1 MSPHVFCADAA
12 LLVILAWCGVL
23 SILAWMFQWGL
34 SRQHLPEEDFLDNIF
49 SPAELEEGLLRLR
62 AAPPKIKMSMAA
74 FHEETEWVERSD
86 GEETT
91 INCET
96 TRFYAWKS
104 SRLHKYRC
112 SKCSKCLQVLQV
124 PSVAG
129 LHGAG
134 QLGKACGE

>member
-1 MSPHVFCADAA
+1 MSPHVLCADAA

-34 SRQHLPEEDFLDNIF
+34 SRQQLPEENFLDNIF

-104 SRLHKYRC
+104 SRFHKYRC
-112 SKCSKCLQVLQV
+112 SQCS
-124 PSVAG
+124 
-129 LHGAG
+129 
-134 QLGKACGE
+134 

>member
-1 MSPHVFCADAA
+1 M
-12 LLVILAWCGVL
+12 ILAWCGVL
-23 SILAWMFQWGL
+23 TILAWMFQWGL
-34 SRQHLPEEDFLDNIF
+34 SRQQLPEEDFLDNIF

-74 FHEETEWVERSD
+74 FHEQTEWVERSD

-104 SRLHKYRC
+104 SRFDMCRC
-112 SKCSKCLQVLQV
+112 SQCSNCLQVLQV